1 MDVKDRISEGQRR
14 SLFYIFKNMKFD
26 EDMRHDFISDYTDGR
41 TDSLKELGYI
51 EAQDMIRYLKELNSM
66 PQTRKY
72 KSELDR
78 YRKGVIKAISRYF
91 ESRGKTDV
99 SMDYIKSTAV
109 RAAGIVPTGMVSH
122 DFNRIPEAT
131 LTRIYNEFCR
141 KQSVAKVKNRIPK
154 IGLN

>member
-51 EAQDMIRYLKELNSM
+51 EAQSMIRYLQELNRM

-72 KSELDR
+72 KSESDR
-78 YRKGVIKAISRYF
+78 LRKGVIKAIGRYF
-91 ESRGKTDV
+91 EKCGRTDISNPELEFRYCSRCNGYHCYCEDHI
-99 SMDYIKSTAV
+99 SNH
-109 RAAGIVPTGMVSH
+109 SH
-122 DFNRIPEAT
+122 IE
-131 LTRIYNEFCR
+131 
-141 KQSVAKVKNRIPK
+141 
-154 IGLN
+154 

>member
-41 TDSLKELGYI
+41 TDSMKELGYI
-51 EAQDMIRYLKELNSM
+51 EAQEMIRYLQELART

-99 SMDYIKSTAV
+99 SMDYIKSTAI

-141 KQSVAKVKNRIPK
+141 KQSVVSVRN
-154 IGLN
+154 

>member
-51 EAQDMIRYLKELNSM
+51 EAQEMIRYLKELNSM

-99 SMDYIKSTAV
+99 GMDYIKSTAI
-109 RAAGIVPTGMVSH
+109 RAAGIVPTGMISH

-141 KQSVAKVKNRIPK
+141 KQAIQN
-154 IGLN
+154 LQ

>member
-51 EAQDMIRYLKELNSM
+51 EAQSMIRYLQELNRM

-72 KSELDR
+72 KSEPDR
-78 YRKGVIKAISRYF
+78 LRKGVIKAIGRYF
-91 ESRGKTDV
+91 EKCGRTDI
-99 SMDYIKSTAV
+99 SLDYIKSTAI
-109 RAAGIVPTGMVSH
+109 RAAGIVPTGMISH

-141 KQSVAKVKNRIPK
+141 KQHVSSVRS
-154 IGLN
+154 

>member
-1 MDVKDRISEGQRR
+1 MESVKDKISDGQRR
-14 SLFYIFKNMKFD
+14 SLFYIFKSMKFND
-26 EDMRHDFISDYTDGR
+26 EMRHDFVSDYTNGR
-41 TDSLKELGYI
+41 TDSMKDLGYV
-51 EAQDMIRYLKELNSM
+51 EAQSMIRYLQELNRM

-109 RAAGIVPTGMVSH
+109 RAAGIVPTGMISH

-141 KQSVAKVKNRIPK
+141 KQAIQN
-154 IGLN
+154 LQ

>member
-41 TDSLKELGYI
+41 TDSMKELGYI
-51 EAQDMIRYLKELNSM
+51 EAQEMIRYLQELART

-99 SMDYIKSTAV
+99 SMDYIKSTAI

-141 KQSVAKVKNRIPK
+141 KQRVVSVRN
-154 IGLN
+154 

>member
-51 EAQDMIRYLKELNSM
+51 EAQSMIRYLQELNRM

-72 KSELDR
+72 KSEPDR
-78 YRKGVIKAISRYF
+78 LRKGVIKAIGRYF
-91 ESRGKTDV
+91 DKCGRTDI
-99 SMDYIKSTAV
+99 SLDYIKSTAI
-109 RAAGIVPTGMVSH
+109 RAAGIVPTGMISH

-141 KQSVAKVKNRIPK
+141 KQHVFSVRS
-154 IGLN
+154 